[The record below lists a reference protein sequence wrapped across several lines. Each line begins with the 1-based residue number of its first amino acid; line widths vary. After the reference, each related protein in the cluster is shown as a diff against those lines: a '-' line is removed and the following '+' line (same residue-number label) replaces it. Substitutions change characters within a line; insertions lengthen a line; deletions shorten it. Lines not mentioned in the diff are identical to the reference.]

1 MDARTGKKI
10 RLGRLFDRS
19 SGHCLIVAYS
29 HGVLLGPHPG
39 MSGLTEM
46 QQTSQAL
53 SRAQGL
59 MVTPGM
65 VSRLEAAFIGRER
78 PSLIVQI
85 DYQGFSRHTLACE
98 ESSTA
103 EMARIEDVV
112 AAGADGVMTYLY
124 MGFQD
129 PGRERM
135 EIERN
140 SRFARA
146 CERWGL
152 VLMIEPRSAREK
164 RVPSDKTDPEVLGFM
179 CRVAAELGADIVK
192 CIHPRSLE
200 NSQAIIQGCPAPV
213 LVAGGARAEK
223 SEDAYERARVAMQA
237 GAAGLVYGRNIYE
250 AADPAAELEKYLEI
264 VHRTP
269 ISSPAQA

>member
-39 MSGLTEM
+39 MSGLAEM
-46 QQTSQAL
+46 RETSQAL

-65 VSRLEAAFIGRER
+65 VSRLEEAFIGKER
-78 PSLIVQI
+78 PSLIVQV
-85 DYQGFSRHTLACE
+85 DYQGFSRHTLEYPEAP
-98 ESSTA
+98 TA

-112 AAGADGVMTYLY
+112 AAGGDGVMSYLY

-129 PGRERM
+129 PERERV
-135 EIERN
+135 EVERN
-140 SRFARA
+140 ASFARV
-146 CERWGL
+146 CERWGI

-164 RVPSDKTDPEVLGFM
+164 RVPSDKTDPQILGLM
-179 CRVAAELGADIVK
+179 CRVAAELGADLVK
-192 CIHPRSLE
+192 CIHPGRLESL
-200 NSQAIIQGCPAPV
+200 QTIIHGCPVPV
-213 LVAGGARAEK
+213 LVAGGARTEK
-223 SEDAYERARVAMQA
+223 PEDAYERASVAMQA
-237 GAAGLVYGRNIYE
+237 GAAGLVYGRKIYE

-264 VHRTP
+264 VHRAPT
-269 ISSPAQA
+269 SFPAQA